1 MSVGIVVEY
10 NPFHNGHIR
19 QINWIKNNFPNEKI
33 IVVMS
38 DKYTQRGELAV
49 ASFSKRAK
57 IAKKY
62 GVDKVLKL
70 SFEETVQAAH
80 IFAHNAIMKLY
91 KKGKIDKLVFGSET
105 NNVDL
110 MITIAKGIK
119 EKEKEFFEL
128 VKKYQKS
135 EKISFPKASAMAINS
150 LFGHNFTMPNDILAF
165 EYIKIIVNNNLP
177 IVPYAIERN
186 IHYHSDET
194 NDIYAS
200 ASLLRKMIYANEDIS
215 YYSPMI
221 FKKMPKQT
229 ADLYSLFQK
238 KVIKNKDKIKN
249 IPVVSEGLENLIVKW
264 VNEPSYNLFIE
275 NCTSKRYTS
284 SRIKRIIA
292 WVLEKL

>member
-1 MSVGIVVEY
+1 MLTWWL
-10 NPFHNGHIR
+10 
-19 QINWIKNNFPNEKI
+19 QLQK
-33 IVVMS
+33 
-38 DKYTQRGELAV
+38 EL
-49 ASFSKRAK
+49 KR
-57 IAKKY
+57 KK
-62 GVDKVLKL
+62 K
-70 SFEETVQAAH
+70 S
-80 IFAHNAIMKLY
+80 
-91 KKGKIDKLVFGSET
+91 
-105 NNVDL
+105 
-110 MITIAKGIK
+110 
-119 EKEKEFFEL
+119 FFEL

-275 NCTSKRYTS
+275 KCTSKRYTS